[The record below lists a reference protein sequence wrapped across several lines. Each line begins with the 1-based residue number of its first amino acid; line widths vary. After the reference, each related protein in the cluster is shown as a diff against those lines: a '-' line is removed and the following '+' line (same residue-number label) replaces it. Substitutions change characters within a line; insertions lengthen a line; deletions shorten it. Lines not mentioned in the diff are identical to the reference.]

1 MRILSYK
8 ECNVLD
14 DNTRLKFSLSVEPAF
29 QVIYWSICWLIFF
42 LFLILAMETQ
52 IFSLTMVSL
61 IIILAILLFCGLGS
75 TLKIK
80 NNNLKISYFRGI
92 KKKSISLD
100 ELTRITFSDKREIS
114 LFLNQG
120 KEEFQ
125 IYLNIKNKK
134 RFYEYLKNNAPLI
147 QLEQQ
152 NRWDELS
159 KYK

>member
-1 MRILSYK
+1 MRVLSYK

-52 IFSLTMVSL
+52 KFSLTMVSL
-61 IIILAILLFCGLGS
+61 IIIFGILLFCGLGS

-100 ELTRITFSDKREIS
+100 ELTRITFSDKREIN

-134 RFYEYLKNNAPLI
+134 KFYEYLKSNAPLI